1 MANLQIVEENLPS
14 YFPISNLYKVIGE
27 DTYFIVTVKNPID
40 LLDMFINVG
49 TATQLKH
56 VDPGVEVFLANERGM
71 VVDADGNPENG
82 LTAIASTDPNT
93 FALGH
98 FPATI
103 TTHEEALNYLGYEID
118 G

>member
-1 MANLQIVEENLPS
+1 MASVQIIQENLPS

-27 DTYFIVTVKNPID
+27 NTYFIVTVKNPID

-49 TATQLKH
+49 GTTKIRH
-56 VDPGVEVFLANERGM
+56 VDPGVEVFLANELGR
-71 VVDADGNPENG
+71 VVDADGNLENG

-103 TTHEEALNYLGYEID
+103 TTHKEALNYLGYEID